1 MQAKG
6 SRYVLLDRRQAL
18 LGGALLSLASP
29 LVARPRI
36 KLAAFIVGIDAYT
49 SLEPLTRAVNDAKA
63 MASKVSA
70 YGYDVTL
77 SLNPTVDQ
85 LLGAQQEFLG
95 KLGATGAAASFCY
108 FAGHGAQLGGVNF
121 LLPVDV
127 DATSTEKILE
137 GSIQL
142 DDIMSQIAH
151 RAPVQSIVVLDACRN
166 DPAASALPGQGFAAA
181 NVPNGFYVVYS
192 TGTGEYAVD
201 NLGAQDMDPNGLFA
215 RSLLKHL
222 SPSESF
228 DSVVK
233 QVKGEVAQA
242 AKAIGRSQ
250 HPGIFNQTIVDP
262 RLDPMTAPVSAAA
275 TAQLGRMHSTV
286 ALLVAADTYPDS
298 TLPRLFAPANDIAK
312 LGATLKSLGAETW
325 SLRNPGSSALAEM
338 LAKIARSGVDD
349 ILVYYSGMGC
359 LLHNDGAIVV
369 PAKAGTG
376 VSATLPFY
384 EPVQLSGEKLAGT
397 HAITLQGILALL
409 RPPGEPSDAEGTVRG
424 FALRTPDVA
433 PSGVRVT
440 LLMDTNLIEW
450 GVTISKPSGGSALE
464 RLRAGTP
471 PIGFGGVA
479 VLYAAGM
486 LQNAVDS
493 AEGSNSSPFAI
504 ALNNALT
511 RPGLTLAQLSS
522 VVRTEVEG
530 MTKGKQTPA
539 LFATETMRDL
549 ILVSDL

>member
-1 MQAKG
+1 MHAKG
-6 SRYVLLDRRQAL
+6 SRYLLFDRREAL

-29 LVARPRI
+29 LVARPRM

-63 MASKVSA
+63 VASKVSE

-85 LLGAQQEFLG
+85 LLGAQGEFLG
-95 KLGATGAAASFCY
+95 KLGARGAAASFCY
-108 FAGHGAQLGGVNF
+108 FAGHGAQFGGVNF
-121 LLPVDV
+121 LLPADV
-127 DATSTEKILE
+127 DASSAEKILE
-137 GSIQL
+137 GSVQL
-142 DDIMSQIAH
+142 DDIMNQIAR
-151 RAPVQSIVVLDACRN
+151 RAPSQSIVVLDACRN

-181 NVPNGFYVVYS
+181 NVPNGFFVVYS

-201 NLGAQDMDPNGLFA
+201 NLGPLDRDPNGLFA
-215 RSLLKHL
+215 RSLLKHI

-228 DSVVK
+228 GSVVK

-250 HPGIFNQTIVDP
+250 HPGIFDQTIVDP
-262 RLDPMTAPVSAAA
+262 RLDPMTAPASAPAPV
-275 TAQLGRMHSTV
+275 QLGRMHSTV
-286 ALLVAADTYPDS
+286 ALLIAADTYPDS
-298 TLPRLFAPANDIAK
+298 TLPRLFAPPNDIAK
-312 LGATLKSLGAETW
+312 LGATLKSLGAEIY
-325 SLRNPGSSALAEM
+325 SLRNPDANSLAEM
-338 LAKIARSGVDD
+338 FAKLSRSGVDD

-359 LLHNDGAIVV
+359 LLQNDGAVV
-369 PAKAGTG
+369 IPAKAGTA
-376 VSATLPFY
+376 VSPTLPFY
-384 EPVQLSGEKLAGT
+384 EPARLSGEKLAGT
-397 HAITLQGILALL
+397 QAITLQGMLNLL
-409 RPPGEPSDAEGTVRG
+409 RPPGEPSNAEGTVRG
-424 FALRTPDVA
+424 FALRTRDLP

-450 GVTISKPSGGSALE
+450 GVDIPKQEGGSALG
-464 RLRAGTP
+464 RLRAGVP
-471 PIGFGGVA
+471 PFGFGGVA

-493 AEGSNSSPFAI
+493 AEGSNSSPFSI

-522 VVRTEVEG
+522 VVRTEVED

-549 ILVSDL
+549 ILVSEL